1 MTTAYLALCGFVKSP
16 LMPQWWRA
24 AMASFEPHKWVTSI
38 CAAVAAAFIVGQSL
52 FGAGGWWGGQ
62 SHDISALQAQQN
74 IMASQLS
81 SLQAQ
86 VSPLARLPDL
96 IDKLNAR
103 MDAAPRADL
112 LGNELTEIQRHLSA
126 LDGRMDGMDTRA
138 RADED
143 RIIRDDTR
151 IDAIDNAS
159 KATLGHR

>member
-24 AMASFEPHKWVTSI
+24 AMGSFDAHKWVTSI
-38 CAAVAAAFIVGQSL
+38 GAVTACGFIIGTSL
-52 FGAGGWWGGQ
+52 FGAGGMLSGQ
-62 SHDISALQAQQN
+62 SHDINALQAQQN

-96 IDKLNAR
+96 NDKLNAR

-126 LDGRMDGMDTRA
+126 LDGRMDGLETRA

-143 RIIRDDTR
+143 RIIRDDAR
-151 IDAIDNAS
+151 IDGIDNAS